1 MLLTTFPPW
10 LDVSYFLDIHSFYL
24 YYLLSILSSTVPVNK
39 LPEKDGSQRFYQEKI
54 SYEHQYNSRWQKNYP
69 IRSTVSV
76 QFIQLHALHCYWSIF
91 VWVFDPPQQWTSPNG
106 EVHWS
111 QGCLPILDWQSKN
124 TFMMLRHSVVALFKW
139 KLFWGLGLVQYQ

>member
-1 MLLTTFPPW
+1 MLGRMLFTTFPLW

-76 QFIQLHALHCYWSIF
+76 QFIQSHALLFI
-91 VWVFDPPQQWTSPNG
+91 NL
-106 EVHWS
+106 
-111 QGCLPILDWQSKN
+111 CLIQLIH
-124 TFMMLRHSVVALFKW
+124 HSNELPKKGKFIDHRDVYQ
-139 KLFWGLGLVQYQ
+139 FWIGRAKTHS